1 MSREKID
8 KSGKRKNINIKYLAK
23 VADVSPSTVSR
34 ALRGDPSANK
44 KTADRILKIARD
56 LNYYPNLLAKGLR
69 DKKTKTIGIILN
81 DLKNPLYYE
90 TIKVIGD
97 TLNDLD
103 YTMILC
109 DSNYDLKLERKNI
122 INMLSKGV
130 DGIIISP
137 VNIKSEN
144 ITLIME
150 EDLKTV
156 YIDFAPEFENINYVH
171 VSHEHAGYV
180 ATEYLIKKGHKS
192 IMLLN
197 GPFQLSVS
205 KDFLKG
211 YLQALMN
218 SNITVK
224 RSLVKYTEL
233 STEGGY
239 EVIKRLYSANNSKK
253 IFDFTAVLS
262 LSDMLAIGVYEASKE
277 IGFKIPDDLS
287 VIGYDDI
294 FMSSYLSPPLTTIH
308 APKVRTGKLCIQILL
323 DQIENRDKEFHKIIL
338 DTRLVERDSVKDM
351 SVK

>member
-1 MSREKID
+1 MD
-8 KSGKRKNINIKYLAK
+8 KTQKRKNINIKYLAK
-23 VADVSPSTVSR
+23 VAEVSPSTVSR
-34 ALRGDPSANK
+34 ALRGDPNANK
-44 KTADRILKIARD
+44 KTADRILKIARE

-69 DKKTKTIGIILN
+69 DKKTRTIGIILN

-97 TLNDLD
+97 TLSDLD

-109 DSNYDLKLERKNI
+109 DSNYDLNLERKNI
-122 INMLSKGV
+122 MNMLSKGV

-144 ITLIME
+144 ITLIRE
-150 EDLKTV
+150 KDLKTV
-156 YIDFAPEFENINYVH
+156 YIDFAPEFDNINYVH
-171 VSHEHAGYV
+171 VNHEHAGY
-180 ATEYLIKKGHKS
+180 AAIEYLIKKGHKD
-192 IMLLN
+192 ILLLN

-218 SNITVK
+218 YGIMIK

-233 STEGGY
+233 SIEGGY
-239 EVIKRLYSANNSKK
+239 EVIKKLYSRGKSENS
-253 IFDFTAVLS
+253 ISFSAVLS

-287 VIGYDDI
+287 IVGYDNI
-294 FMSSYLSPPLTTIH
+294 FMSAYLSPPLTTIH
-308 APKVRTGKLCIQILL
+308 APKIRTGKLSIQILL
-323 DQIENRDKEFHKIIL
+323 DQIEGRDKEFHKIIL
-338 DTRLVERDSVKDM
+338 DTRLIERDSVKDI
-351 SVK
+351 K